1 MRVEIP
7 SKYRTKKDQLGYIGE
22 YLVRELFGGNL
33 SENKFDMKKDIILNS
48 GEFAE
53 VKTQNRDKYRNMFTV
68 NTMHSNQVE
77 KCVNVQR
84 LFFVEYDSSGA
95 VKIWECTDREYT
107 IYETRDGRLMAGWP
121 IARMNLV
128 KQIDDKELA
137 DQMKSLSQ
145 SRDFSL
151 NSPYAF
157 NKF

>member
-33 SENKFDMKKDIILNS
+33 SENKFDMKKDIILNN

-77 KCVNVQR
+77 KCVAVKN
-84 LFFVEYDSSGA
+84 LYFVEYDKSNC
-95 VKIWECTDREYT
+95 VKIWECVDRQYT
-107 IYETRDGRLMAGWP
+107 IFETNDGRLMAGWP
-121 IARMNLV
+121 INKMNLIH
-128 KQIDDKELA
+128 QIDDKELA